1 MKKDNILIYFFLN
14 HSLWVNPS
22 GNSVDV
28 IDYTQLII
36 LARWPSLG
44 TLVTTSRAMVKRII
58 MPVKLNFP
66 FFFKLNF
73 PIKLRIWS
81 GTLAHAGNPSIPK
94 ER

>member
-1 MKKDNILIYFFLN
+1 M
-14 HSLWVNPS
+14 NPS

-36 LARWPSLG
+36 LARWFSLG
-44 TLVTTSRAMVKRII
+44 TLVTTNGAMVKGI
-58 MPVKLNFP
+58 MMPAKLNF
-66 FFFKLNF
+66 FS
-73 PIKLRIWS
+73 IKLRIWA